1 MPIEKIKVGDLV
13 YSENPETGEKGL
25 KRVVQTFEKE
35 TQEIVHLFIDG
46 EEVVTT
52 VEHPFYV
59 SQKGWVS
66 AIRLRAGD
74 ILVLQSGEYVIV
86 EMVQHEILESPI
98 TVYNFEV
105 EDFHTYY
112 VGEQSVLVHNACGM
126 NNLRTLKETVIKGY
140 RVSMDLERGGSGL
153 VNIHLKVGNTK
164 YYYKAG
170 RFINSAGKEI
180 PKALRNNSKII
191 SALNKALSMKSK
203 GW

>member
-1 MPIEKIKVGDLV
+1 
-13 YSENPETGEKGL
+13 
-25 KRVVQTFEKE
+25 
-35 TQEIVHLFIDG
+35 
-46 EEVVTT
+46 
-52 VEHPFYV
+52 
-59 SQKGWVS
+59 
-66 AIRLRAGD
+66 
-74 ILVLQSGEYVIV
+74 
-86 EMVQHEILESPI
+86 MVQHEILESPI

-105 EDFHTYY
+105 EEFHTYY

-164 YYYKAG
+164 YYYKAWKI
-170 RFINSAGKEI
+170 INSAGKEI
-180 PKALRNNSKII
+180 PKALRNNSKIV